1 MNYLAHILLSGTDT
15 DIQIG
20 NFMGDAIKGK
30 DYLNYPDNIRKGIL
44 LHRQIDSFTDFN
56 PIVHQSKKRLH
67 PRYGHYAG
75 VLIDIFYD
83 YFLSENWQHFS
94 DTPLTAF
101 ITDFYTVVQQKQ
113 ALLPNRTKKIVP
125 FMIEQNWLYKYGNI
139 EGLTRVLIGMEKRIK
154 HDIPLHLGIE
164 DIQEQHDALN
174 ADFMQFFPLLV
185 AYSKEVLSKLE

>member
-1 MNYLAHILLSGTDT
+1 MNYLAHILLSGTNT

-30 DYLNYPDNIRKGIL
+30 DYLNYPDAIRKGIL
-44 LHRQIDSFTDFN
+44 LHRQIDSFTDLN
-56 PIVHQSKKRLH
+56 TIVHQSKKRLH
-67 PRYGHYAG
+67 PRYRHYAG
-75 VLIDIFYD
+75 VLIDVFYD

-94 DTPLTAF
+94 AIPLDTF
-101 ITDFYTVVQQKQ
+101 ITDFYTVIQQKQ
-113 ALLPNRTKKIVP
+113 ALLPSRTQKIVP
-125 FMIEQNWLYKYGNI
+125 FMVKQNWLYKYGNI

-164 DIQEQHDALN
+164 DIQEQHEALN

-185 AYSKEVLSKLE
+185 VHSKEVLSKLE